1 LTSKKTPLIKE
12 HKLRGGRM
20 VEFAGWELPVQYGS
34 AVAEHH
40 AVRERVG
47 VFDVSHMGQ
56 LEFIGPDALALAQK
70 VTCNDVERLSD
81 GQAQYSAFLTAEGT
95 FVDDIVVYRVSSER
109 IFICVN
115 AATTE
120 KDFQWVCSHQ
130 EGSVQVKNRSD
141 SFAQLAIQGP
151 RAEEVLQRLT
161 DTDLGSIP
169 FYWFTFG
176 KVGGVETLISRTG
189 YTGEKGFEIYLP
201 PDAAESVWQ
210 KLFDAGEEFGIM
222 PAGLAARNTL
232 RLEMCYPLYG
242 NDIDEAHTPLEAGL
256 GWIVKFT
263 KDFVGKDVLL
273 RQKGNVKRKLAAF
286 EMVDPGIVRD
296 GFAVYSED
304 VPIAKVTSGGFSPSL
319 GKSVGLVYVPPE
331 LSHPGCSFEI
341 DIRGSRRKAQVV
353 KKPFLQKEKS

>member
-1 LTSKKTPLIKE
+1 LTSKKTPLNNE

-40 AVRERVG
+40 AVRENVG

-56 LEFIGPDALALAQK
+56 LELVGPDALALAQK

-81 GQAQYSAFLTAEGT
+81 GQAQYSAFLTVEGT
-95 FVDDIVVYRVSSER
+95 FIDDIVVYRINSER

-120 KDFQWVCSHQ
+120 KDYQWVCSHQ

-161 DTDLGSIP
+161 DTDLGSIQ

-176 KVGGVETLISRTG
+176 KVDGVETLISRTG

-201 PDAAESVWQ
+201 PASAESVWQ
-210 KLFDAGEEFGIM
+210 KLFDAGEEFGIL
-222 PAGLAARNTL
+222 PAGLAARNIL

-256 GWIVKFT
+256 AWIVKFT
-263 KDFVGKDVLL
+263 KDFVGKDMLL
-273 RQKGNVKRKLAAF
+273 LQKGNVKKKLSAF

-296 GFAVYSED
+296 GYAVYSEG
-304 VPIAKVTSGGFSPSL
+304 VSIANVTSGGYSPSL
-319 GKSVGLVYVPPE
+319 GKSVGLVYVPSE

-341 DIRGSRRKAQVV
+341 DIRGSRRAAQIV
-353 KKPFLQKEKS
+353 KKPFLQKERS

>member
-1 LTSKKTPLIKE
+1 
-12 HKLRGGRM
+12 M

-40 AVRERVG
+40 AVRESVG

-56 LEFIGPDALALAQK
+56 LELIGPDALALAQK

-95 FVDDIVVYRVSSER
+95 FVDDIVLYRINSER

-120 KDFQWVCSHQ
+120 KDYQWVCSHQ
-130 EGSVQVKNRSD
+130 EGSVQVENRSD

-161 DTDLGSIP
+161 DTDLGSIK

-176 KVGGVETLISRTG
+176 KVDGVETLISRTG

-201 PDAAESVWQ
+201 PAAAESVWQ

-242 NDIDEAHTPLEAGL
+242 NDIDETHTPLEAGL
-256 GWIVKFT
+256 SWIVKFT
-263 KDFVGKDVLL
+263 KDFVGKDTLL
-273 RQKGNVKRKLAAF
+273 QQKGHVEKKLAAF
-286 EMVDPGIVRD
+286 EMVEPGIARD
-296 GFAVYSED
+296 GFEAYSEG

-319 GKSVGLVYVPPE
+319 RRSVGLLYVP
-331 LSHPGCSFEI
+331 SDMANPGYSFEI
-341 DIRGSRRKAQVV
+341 EIRGSKRRARIV
-353 KKPFLQKEKS
+353 KRPFYRKKDPEE

>member
-1 LTSKKTPLIKE
+1 
-12 HKLRGGRM
+12 M
-20 VEFAGWELPVQYGS
+20 VEFAGWKLPVQYRS

-40 AVRERVG
+40 AVRENVG

-56 LEFIGPDALALAQK
+56 LELTGPDALSLAQK

-95 FVDDIVVYRVSSER
+95 FVDDIVLYRINSEH

-120 KDFQWVCSHQ
+120 KDFQWVCSQQ
-130 EGSVQVKNRSD
+130 EGSVEVKNKSN
-141 SFAQLAIQGP
+141 SYAQLAIQGP

-161 DTDLGSIP
+161 DTELGTIP

-176 KVGGVETLISRTG
+176 NVGGVESLISRTG

-201 PDAAESVWQ
+201 PDSAESVWT

-222 PAGLAARNTL
+222 PAGLAARNSL

-242 NDIDEAHTPLEAGL
+242 NDIDETHTPIEAGL

-263 KDFVGKDVLL
+263 KDFIGKDALVE
-273 RQKGNVKRKLAAF
+273 QKENVVRKLAAF
-286 EMVDPGIVRD
+286 EMVDRGIVRD
-296 GFAVYSED
+296 GFTAYSEG
-304 VPIAKVTSGGFSPSL
+304 VPISDITSGGFSPTL
-319 GKSVGLVYVPPE
+319 GKSIGLVYVPPE
-331 LSHPGCSFEI
+331 MAHPGFGFEI
-341 DIRGSRRKAQVV
+341 EIRGSKRKAQIV
-353 KKPFLQKEKS
+353 KKPFLKKAGS